1 MQRLKLSAVLLLCFL
16 FAVLA
21 ARGDACVCVMTM
33 EGTHPC
39 QLYRDASAVFLGQV
53 INIGP
58 MTPVNQSPDGQTM
71 YTMRDVVVQFSIE
84 EGFRGV
90 AGQTVDLYLTGTSC
104 DFSFQKGER
113 YFVYARRDPT
123 TQKLHAG
130 SCSGTQLFS
139 YAARDLAYARAVVR
153 GEKSPDIFGSVVRQV
168 RQDAADY
175 VRTVGIAGIKVILQS
190 ADHNVAVFT
199 DSEGHFE
206 IAGLPAGHYR
216 ARAEIP
222 QNLRLTYRTEQELEV
237 GEGRCSGVAFV
248 TTLLSRITG
257 RLADAD
263 GKPVADVQINLVP
276 VDANNKPV
284 DTDMDYQANTAMDGR
299 YSFDTLCPGR
309 YVVAINPK
317 GTPRMNEQPY
327 RRTYYPSAV
336 DLAQAVV
343 MTLNEGQDV
352 SLDDFHLPRRLV
364 EASIEGIVSWPDG
377 RQALEAMVSLEFTDQ
392 LWTEGF
398 KQVDEQ
404 GHFSLKC
411 YEGFKYIVHAE
422 VRQSGSAIHAAPV
435 EITVVKQNKPV
446 ALILNQQGYDR
457 KYTPKKTP

>member
-1 MQRLKLSAVLLLCFL
+1 
-16 FAVLA
+16 
-21 ARGDACVCVMTM
+21 
-33 EGTHPC
+33 
-39 QLYRDASAVFLGQV
+39 
-53 INIGP
+53 
-58 MTPVNQSPDGQTM
+58 MTPINQSQDGQTL

-90 AGQTVDLYLTGTSC
+90 ADQTVDLYLTGTSC

-113 YFVYARRDPT
+113 YFVYARLDVA

-139 YAARDLAYARAVVR
+139 HAARDLAYARAVAR
-153 GEKSPDIFGSVVRQV
+153 GAKSPDIFGSVVRQV
-168 RQDAADY
+168 RQDATDY
-175 VRTVGIAGIKVILQS
+175 VRTVGIAGIKVIMES
-190 ADHNVAVFT
+190 AGYIVAVST

-248 TTLLSRITG
+248 TTSLSRITG
-257 RLADAD
+257 RLVDRE

-276 VDANNKPV
+276 VDANNKAIA
-284 DTDMDYQANTAMDGR
+284 TDLDYQADTAKDGR
-299 YSFDTLCPGR
+299 YSFDTLSPGR
-309 YVVAINPK
+309 YLVVINPK
-317 GTPRMNEQPY
+317 GQPSVAQSPF
-327 RRTYYPSAV
+327 RRTYYPDTFDSSQASV
-336 DLAQAVV
+336 ILLA
-343 MTLNEGQDV
+343 EGQDV
-352 SLDDFHLPRRLV
+352 TLDDFHVPPRLV
-364 EASIEGIVSWPDG
+364 EASIEGVVRWPDG
-377 RQALEAMVSLEFTDQ
+377 RPAREAMVSLEFTEQ
-392 LWTEGF
+392 QWAEGF

-404 GHFSLKC
+404 GHFSMKC

-422 VRQSGSAIHAAPV
+422 VRQGGPMHAEPV
-435 EITVVKQNKPV
+435 ETTVDKEIKPV
-446 ALILNQQGYDR
+446 TLIINQPGYDR